1 MGTQD
6 DRCNQ
11 KTACHEQIVAS
22 GMRPQPQNF
31 AHDAARAY
39 GVAMVAHPQPSLA
52 SLCAA
57 VAAQPASIGAR
68 AALAHHLDALGVPA
82 AAAVWMA
89 TARAAARRGHF
100 HAALTL
106 ARRHLSGARQAEL
119 LEELAD
125 IYGAARPQSTTRRP
139 PPMPEPRVF
148 VAPADPD
155 TIIDAAVRLGT
166 DLGGVLLEASAAL
179 PEMPL
184 FSALPK
190 SAFVALARSLVEA
203 RFETGQALIRQGDE
217 DRRVLVLAQ
226 GTVCI
231 ERVEPEA
238 DAPAVTLATATAPA
252 LVGEMAVLTAVAR
265 RASVVA
271 ASPVLAWV
279 LDGET
284 VERLGHEHPEVV
296 RHLAGVVKRRL
307 LANLTRTSAVF
318 SGLVGGV
325 LPAGVA
331 ERFNVRVVPAQTCL
345 VDQGAPPPGLFVVLH
360 GDADVWVRSSD
371 GERARVAVL
380 REGDVFG
387 ELSLLSGAPTTAS
400 VLVSRG
406 AVVLH
411 LSVDDFEAVRGAL
424 GAVVSALAELSDTRR
439 GELNELASALADED
453 AEEIVDA
460 DWLTLA

>member
-1 MGTQD
+1 
-6 DRCNQ
+6 
-11 KTACHEQIVAS
+11 
-22 GMRPQPQNF
+22 MRPPRQNI
-31 AHDAARAY
+31 AHDVRGAY
-39 GVAMVAHPQPSLA
+39 RGRMVAHNSPNLA

-57 VAAQPASIGAR
+57 LAAQPASIGAR

-106 ARRHLSGARQAEL
+106 ARRHLKGTRQSEL
-119 LEELAD
+119 LDELAD
-125 IYGAARPQSTTRRP
+125 AYGAARPQSAARRP
-139 PPMPEPRVF
+139 PPMPEARAF
-148 VAPADPD
+148 VVPTEPD
-155 TIIDAAVRLGT
+155 ALIDAAVRLGS
-166 DLGGVLLEASAAL
+166 DLSGVLPDGSGGL

-190 SAFVALARSLVEA
+190 PAFVALARALTEA
-203 RFETGQALIRQGDE
+203 HFEPGQALIRQGDE
-217 DRRVLVLAQ
+217 DHRVYLLAQ
-226 GTVCI
+226 GTVRI
-231 ERVEPEA
+231 ERIEPGA
-238 DAPAVTLATATAPA
+238 DTPAVTLAHTSAPA

-271 ASPVLAWV
+271 TTPVLAWA
-279 LDGET
+279 LDADV
-284 VERLGHEHPEVV
+284 VERLGREHPEVV

-318 SGLVGGV
+318 AGLAGGA
-325 LPAGVA
+325 LPADVA
-331 ERFNVRVVPAQTCL
+331 ERFNVRVVSAQTCL
-345 VDQGAPPPGLFVVLH
+345 VEQGAPPPGLFVVLH
-360 GDADVWVRSSD
+360 GDADVWVTALD

-400 VLVSRG
+400 VLVPRG

-411 LSVDDFEAVRGAL
+411 LSVEDFQGVRGAL
-424 GAVVSALAELSDTRR
+424 GAVLSALTELSDTRR
-439 GELNELASALADED
+439 GELNELASALADEG